1 MSNIVEY
8 IKKEKLVGRFII
20 FLIGVFILSLAYNMF
35 VVPNSF
41 VLGGASGIAVI
52 LNVLFG
58 ISPAI
63 SIYVISFALLF
74 ISFFLLGAKV
84 TRRAIIGSIIYPTFV
99 SLTQGLAAYLL
110 PYFQFENILMTI
122 LLCSLLYGIG
132 DGLVYKMGFNT
143 GGGDILMK
151 LVNKYFHVSEGNA
164 SLYVNVVILASGFFV
179 IGTNKLL
186 YSILVIIIFTEIVDR
201 IIIGVSSSKMFFIY
215 SKKYKDIEKF
225 IMDELE
231 TGVTLFNTEGGF
243 LKAKREMLMAVVPNR
258 DYYRIKEKVLDI
270 DNEAFFVVSDCYE
283 VNGGF
288 RRKQLPFM

>member
-1 MSNIVEY
+1 MDNIVEY
-8 IKKEKLVGRFII
+8 IKKEKLVGRFFV
-20 FLIGVFILSLAYNMF
+20 FLIGVFIIALTYNMF
-35 VVPNSF
+35 AVENSF

-52 LNVLFG
+52 LKDLFG
-58 ISPAI
+58 FSPAI
-63 SIYVISFALLF
+63 SIYVISFGLLF
-74 ISFFLLGAKV
+74 VSFFLLGAKV
-84 TRRAIIGSIIYPTFV
+84 TRRAIIGSILYPTFV
-99 SLTQGLAAYLL
+99 GLTQGLANFLI
-110 PYFQFENILMTI
+110 PYFQFDNVLMTI
-122 LLCSLLYGIG
+122 LLCALLYGVG
-132 DGLVYKMGFNT
+132 DGLIYKMGFNT

-164 SLYVNVVILASGFFV
+164 SLYVNATILACSFFV

-186 YSILVIIIFTEIVDR
+186 YSILIIIVFTEIVDR

-215 SKKYKDIEKF
+215 SKKYKEIEKY

-288 RRKQLPFM
+288 RRKQIPFI